1 MTLPNFL
8 VIGAGKAGTTSLY
21 HYLGQ
26 HPEVYMSPIKEPKF
40 FALEGRV
47 PDYRGPGDREVWSS
61 GTNRAIS
68 DLKEYEA
75 LFDGVNREKAI
86 GEASPGYLC
95 NVGAPGRMKRYVPDA
110 KLVAVLRDP
119 AERAYSAY
127 LHMVRDGRE
136 KLGFA
141 EALGEEERR
150 TREGWAPGWQYTR
163 EGFYHRNLE
172 RYFELFDRDQV
183 RIYLYEELRAD
194 PLDLMRDAFRFLGVD
209 EAFFPDISMK
219 HNASGL
225 PKSALL
231 VSLITRRNPLK
242 TVLKPLLPKGLRTR
256 ISVGIQ
262 NRNLNPAPPLPPEDR
277 ERLIELYRKD
287 ILKLQDL
294 IGRDLSRWLE
304 PSEAG
309 RRSRKG

>member
-21 HYLGQ
+21 YYLDQ

-40 FALEGRV
+40 FALEGGI

-68 DLKEYEA
+68 DPKEYES
-75 LFDGVNREKAI
+75 LFDGVREEKAI

-95 NVGAPGRMKRYVPDA
+95 NARAPGRIKRCVPKA
-110 KLVAVLRDP
+110 RIVAVLRDP

-127 LHMVRDGRE
+127 LHMLRDGRE
-136 KLGFA
+136 KLPFA
-141 EALGEEERR
+141 EALGEEKRR

-163 EGFYHRNLE
+163 EGFYYRNLK
-172 RYFELFDRDQV
+172 RYFELFERDKI
-183 RIYLYEELRAD
+183 RLYLYEELRAD
-194 PLDLMRDAFRFLGVD
+194 PLGLMRDAFRFLGVD
-209 EAFFPDISMK
+209 EAFVPDISLR
-219 HNASGL
+219 HNVSGI

-242 TVLKPLLPKGLRTR
+242 TLLKPLLPEGLRRR
-256 ISVGIQ
+256 ISVGVQ
-262 NRNLNPAPPLPPEDR
+262 NRNLTPAPPLSPEDR
-277 ERLIELYRKD
+277 ARLIELYRED
-287 ILKLQDL
+287 ILRLQDL
-294 IGRDLSRWLE
+294 LGRDLSSWLE
-304 PSEAG
+304 PSGVG
-309 RRSRKG
+309 RER

>member
-21 HYLGQ
+21 HYLDQ

-40 FALEGRV
+40 FALEGGV
-47 PDYRGPGDREVWSS
+47 PEYRGPGDREVWSS

-68 DLKEYEA
+68 DPGEYEA
-75 LFDGVNREKAI
+75 LFDGVGGEKAI

-95 NVGAPGRMKRYVPDA
+95 NAGAPGRIKRYVPDA
-110 KLVAVLRDP
+110 RLVAVLRDP

-127 LHMVRDGRE
+127 LHMIRDGRE

-163 EGFYHRNLE
+163 EGFYCRNLR
-172 RYFELFDRDQV
+172 RYFELFDREQI
-183 RIYLYEELRAD
+183 RIYLYEDLRAD
-194 PLDLMRDAFRFLGVD
+194 PLGLMRDAFGFLGVD
-209 EAFFPDISMK
+209 EAFVPDFSMR
-219 HNASGL
+219 HNASGI
-225 PKSALL
+225 PKSRLL

-256 ISVGIQ
+256 ISVGVQ
-262 NRNLNPAPPLPPEDR
+262 NRNLNPAPPLSPEDR
-277 ERLIELYRKD
+277 EWLIELYRED
-287 ILKLQDL
+287 ILGLQDL
-294 IGRDLSRWLE
+294 LGRDLSDWLE
-304 PSEAG
+304 PSGLG
-309 RRSRKG
+309 RERRKG

>member
-1 MTLPNFL
+1 MTMPNFL

-21 HYLGQ
+21 YYLDQ
-26 HPEVYMSPIKEPKF
+26 HPEVYMSPVKEPKF
-40 FALEGRV
+40 FALEGGV

-68 DLKEYEA
+68 DPREYEA
-75 LFDGVNREKAI
+75 LFDGVSGEKAI

-95 NVGAPGRMKRYVPDA
+95 NAGVPGRIKRYVPDVR
-110 KLVAVLRDP
+110 LVAVLRDP

-127 LHMVRDGRE
+127 LHMLRDGRE
-136 KLGFA
+136 QLGFA

-163 EGFYHRNLE
+163 EGFYYRNLK
-172 RYFELFDRDQV
+172 RYFELFDRGRI

-194 PLDLMRDAFRFLGVD
+194 PLGLMREVFGFLGVD
-209 EAFFPDISMK
+209 EAFVPDISMR
-219 HNASGL
+219 HNASGI

-242 TVLKPLLPKGLRTR
+242 TVLKPLLPKGLRRR

-262 NRNLNPAPPLPPEDR
+262 NRNLTPAPPLPPEVR
-277 ERLIELYRKD
+277 KELVELYRED
-287 ILKLQDL
+287 ILALQDL
-294 IGRDLSRWLE
+294 IGRDLSKWLE
-304 PSEAG
+304 TPEAG
-309 RRSRKG
+309 GEGRKG